1 MLGFDLILYIHCVD
15 PEMYLSQVKG
25 LSKEELAMRNDL
37 VVALPERIQSIPD
50 GSATGTKQT
59 SSWTASASRTEIKFD
74 STSGS

>member
-1 MLGFDLILYIHCVD
+1 
-15 PEMYLSQVKG
+15 MYLSQVKG
-25 LSKEELAMRNDL
+25 LSKEELATRNDL